1 MGNAAELRIRPVR
14 ADDADFVL
22 ALVPRFVA
30 FALPPWRERAETAA
44 GIRRKFEQQLA
55 KCPDASHLF
64 VAETVDGDR
73 AGFLHLQATIDFFT
87 EAANC
92 HISDLAVADGMD
104 GRGVGGALLDFAERW
119 AKAHRCRFITLSAFP
134 GNVRAIAL
142 YERHGYATELFRMA
156 KSIG

>member
-1 MGNAAELRIRPVR
+1 MKDTAEVRIRPVR
-14 ADDADFVL
+14 ADDAAFVL

-30 FALPPWRERAETAA
+30 FELPSWREREETAA

-55 KCPDASHLF
+55 TCPDTSHLF
-64 VAETVDGDR
+64 VAETLEGER

-119 AKAHRCRFITLSAFP
+119 AKGRRCRFVTLSAFP
-134 GNVRAIAL
+134 GNARAIAL
-142 YERHGYATELFRMA
+142 YERHGYAVELLRMT
-156 KSIG
+156 KTV